1 MVGNYYEP
9 DFNDLGEKMSAVYR
23 KYERYKV
30 FSLVESEQIR
40 QEFNWERIAKI
51 GLETIDDFLKRKG
64 NLTKKKLQKNKIII
78 SYIDGPF
85 VEIKEDGHFL
95 YNVQFINK
103 HNNKL
108 EFETDLKSNQWA
120 KASKK
125 YYINWLI
132 KITGIDNDFYYE
144 HHFNLENQKVYVALD
159 SKSLGD
165 SLAWIPY
172 VEEFRKVH
180 NCKMVVSTF
189 MNEMFENQY
198 PNIEFIKPGRNIE
211 TVYASYSIGL
221 YYNEDSSINLFKNPI
236 DPKKVTLQKI
246 CSDILGLPYK
256 EIKPKLKQTISNIDK
271 KYNQVCIG
279 IHGTAQSKY
288 WNNKN
293 GWQDVVDWLNSKGY
307 VVKLISRE
315 DNGYMGNVHP
325 NGIVKHPNGPIELV
339 MDELK
344 KSKAFIGIGSGLS
357 WLSWALDVPTVIISG
372 FSYSW
377 AEMED
382 CIRIAAPKGKC
393 EGCFNRLRLDA
404 GDWNWCP
411 DHKGTKKQFE
421 CTKSITSEM
430 VIKELEKFL

>member
-1 MVGNYYEP
+1 MIYDNLVKNPNPIKEIQNEVYVH
-9 DFNDLGEKMSAVYR
+9 FIKSA
-23 KYERYKV
+23 
-30 FSLVESEQIR
+30 
-40 QEFNWERIAKI
+40 
-51 GLETIDDFLKRKG
+51 
-64 NLTKKKLQKNKIII
+64 
-78 SYIDGPF
+78 F
-85 VEIKEDGHFL
+85 VEIKGPKQAE
-95 YNVQFINK
+95 YKVQFIDKQTNTIRYSTTIGANMWTK
-103 HNNKL
+103 CSI
-108 EFETDLKSNQWA
+108 EYFIDW
-120 KASKK
+120 
-125 YYINWLI
+125 
-132 KITGIDNDFYYE
+132 KIVIYEDGVLWYE
-144 HHFNLENQKVYVALD
+144 HEYNAENKNVYIALD
-159 SKSLGD
+159 SKALGD

-172 VEEFRKVH
+172 VEEFRLKH
-180 NCKMVVSTF
+180 NCNVIVSTF
-189 MNEMFENQY
+189 MNDMFESKY
-198 PNIEFIKPGRNIE
+198 PNIKFIKPGDVAENL
-211 TVYASYSIGL
+211 YAMYCIGL
-221 YYNEDSSINLFKNPI
+221 FYKEDNTINLMRNPI
-236 DPKKVTLQKI
+236 DPKTQTMQKM
-246 CSDILGLPYK
+246 CSDILGLKFK
-256 EIKPKLKQTISNIDK
+256 EIKPKIKDRNVFVDENQK
-271 KYNQVCIG
+271 QVCIG

-325 NGIVKHPNGPIELV
+325 TGIVKHPNGPIELV

-357 WLSWALDVPTVIISG
+357 WLSWGLDIPTVIISG

-411 DHKGTKKQFE
+411 DHKGTERQFE